1 MINTK
6 QNTLE
11 HWLDMKLESS
21 NVVSPKC
28 KLRNRLD
35 AWFIDKGFT
44 PMHRAYGKYYSEYYN
59 ETTRKAL
66 YVNEIDYFD
75 DSLSDTNSWV
85 LVSGEYEESY
95 LMPYNALY
103 DFGVM
108 WKHREKHYTD
118 ADNSTKHQLIDTLR
132 LLIQFGIAYEL

>member
-1 MINTK
+1 MIKTK
-6 QNTLE
+6 ENTLE
-11 HWLDMKLESS
+11 HWLDMRLDTCDD
-21 NVVSPKC
+21 VSQKVQ
-28 KLRNRLD
+28 LRNRLD
-35 AWFIDKGFT
+35 AWFISKGFT

-59 ETTRKAL
+59 EKTRQAL
-66 YVNEIDYFD
+66 YVNQIKYFD
-75 DSLSDTNSWV
+75 DSLLDTNSWV
-85 LVSGEYEESY
+85 VVSDEYEESY

-132 LLIQFGIAYEL
+132 LIIQFGIAYEL